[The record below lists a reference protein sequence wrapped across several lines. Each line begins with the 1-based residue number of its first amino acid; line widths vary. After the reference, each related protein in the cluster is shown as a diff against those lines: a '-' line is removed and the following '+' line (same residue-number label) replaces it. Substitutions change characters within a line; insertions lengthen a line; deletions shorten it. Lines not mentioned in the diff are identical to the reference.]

1 VSRRA
6 AATGEPAGTHTIGFV
21 LVPDFTLMAFTSAI
35 EPLRLANRACGR
47 AVFDWRLF
55 SEDGRPVRASNGVEV
70 AVDGAFAALEALP
83 QIVVCGAL
91 DLERRDHTAL
101 IQRLRRLA
109 PRGPSIGAVCTGSYV
124 LAKAGLLDGYRCT
137 IHWQNRDSLLE
148 SFPGLQVTEDLYEID
163 RDRFTCA
170 GGTAAIDLMLSFV
183 AMKCGPAIA
192 AQVTDGLIHHRI
204 REKQER
210 QRMGLRARLGVANE
224 KVLAAVARMEN
235 HLEEPLSCVEVAD
248 AVGLSPRQLER
259 LFQKYIGKTPTR
271 YYLDLRLNRARAL
284 LRQTS
289 LSILAVGVACGFVSA
304 SHFSKCYADLFGRSP
319 SDERAGARRTHAPAP
334 ALRRSA

>member
-1 VSRRA
+1 MAGETA
-6 AATGEPAGTHTIGFV
+6 AIVPAAPHTIGFV
-21 LVPDFTLMAFTSAI
+21 LVPDFTMMAFTAAV
-35 EPLRLANRACGR
+35 EPLRSANRACGR
-47 AVFDWRLF
+47 PVFAWRLL
-55 SEDGRPVRASNGVEV
+55 SEDGRPVRASNGVVV
-70 AVDGAFAALEALP
+70 AVDDGLGALDSLP

-91 DLERRDHTAL
+91 DIERRDHSVL

-109 PRGPSIGAVCTGSYV
+109 PRGSSIGAICTGSYV

-148 SFPGLQVTEDLYEID
+148 EFPGLHVTEELYEID

-170 GGTAAIDLMLSFV
+170 GGTAAIDLMLSFI
-183 AMKCGPAIA
+183 AKRCGPSIA
-192 AQVTDGLIHHRI
+192 AHVTDGLIHHRM

-210 QRMGLRARLGVANE
+210 QRMGLRERLGVANE

-235 HLEEPLSCVEVAD
+235 RLEEPLSCVEVAA

-271 YYLDLRLNRARAL
+271 YYLDLRLQRARAL

-289 LSILAVGVACGFVSA
+289 MSILAVGVACGFVSA

-319 SDERAGARRTHAPAP
+319 SDERAGARRRAPLP
-334 ALRRSA
+334 AA